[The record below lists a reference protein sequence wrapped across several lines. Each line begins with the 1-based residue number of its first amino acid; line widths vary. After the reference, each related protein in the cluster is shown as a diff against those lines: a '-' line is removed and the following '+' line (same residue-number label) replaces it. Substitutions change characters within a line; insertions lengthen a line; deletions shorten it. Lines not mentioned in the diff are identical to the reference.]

1 MLKELYEKLRDKP
14 NLHSDYKEYEL
25 KLTRYGIDE
34 AGSTI
39 RYVFEERNGELYAY
53 KHLAIYV
60 NESLLGYSKVTKE
73 TSWKK
78 MCTVDEAINFVKH
91 EEPCLTG
98 DKNGL
103 QKLIVPKEDI
113 DIFDVYNYQNQV
125 KNTSEKGNLKES
137 LKLLGIVYFDGSL
150 KEGNENTVIFEFSK
164 TNTMAIEVQ
173 LIEKKIRFWSWIGGL
188 NGDYFWKYVF
198 ENYKELW
205 HRILSLLM
213 TEYFSH
219 TEYISCEIVSN
230 VNSNLLCRWVEA
242 VKVVESLDSTQ
253 ENNGEKG

>member
-103 QKLIVPKEDI
+103 QKLIVPKEDV
-113 DIFDVYNYQNQV
+113 DIFGVYNFQNRV
-125 KNTSEKGNLKES
+125 KNASEKGNLKEA

-164 TNTMAIEVQ
+164 DRTMAIEVR
-173 LIEKKIRFWSWIGGL
+173 LIEKKIRFWSWIGDFQK
-188 NGDYFWKYVF
+188 GDYFWKYVF
-198 ENYKELW
+198 DNYKELW

-230 VNSNLLCRWVEA
+230 VNSDLLCRWVEA
-242 VKVVESLDSTQ
+242 VKGVESLDSTQ
-253 ENNGEKG
+253 

>member
-1 MLKELYEKLRDKP
+1 MLKELYEKLKDEP

-25 KLTRYGIDE
+25 KLTRYRIDE

-53 KHLAIYV
+53 KRLAIYE
-60 NESLLGYSKVTKE
+60 NEFLLGYSKVTKE

-78 MCTVDEAINFVKH
+78 MCTIDEAINFVKH
-91 EEPCLTG
+91 
-98 DKNGL
+98 NGL
-103 QKLIVPKEDI
+103 QKPIVPKEDV
-113 DIFDVYNYQNQV
+113 DIFDVYDFQNRV
-125 KNTSEKGNLKES
+125 KNTSEKGKLKEA
-137 LKLLGIVYFDGSL
+137 LKLLGIVYFEGSL

-164 TNTMAIEVQ
+164 TNTVAIEVR
-173 LIEKKIRFWSWIGGL
+173 LIEKKIRFWGWIGEQ

-205 HRILSLLM
+205 HRILSLLIA
-213 TEYFSH
+213 EYFSH

-242 VKVVESLDSTQ
+242 VKVVPE
-253 ENNGEKG
+253 